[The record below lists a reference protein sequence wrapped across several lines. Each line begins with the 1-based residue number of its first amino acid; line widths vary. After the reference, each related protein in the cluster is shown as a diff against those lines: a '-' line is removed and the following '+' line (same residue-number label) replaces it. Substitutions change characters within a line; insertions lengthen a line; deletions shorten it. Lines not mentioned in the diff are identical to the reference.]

1 MAGSRL
7 PNFGTV
13 FSRMTGL
20 LETGGVKEAPIWY
33 GVYKKYPPELE
44 PISERAIPPQDPI
57 PDIIYEEDL
66 ERAKKAANSKTNLS
80 STKKQNDYKKNLIK
94 SSVTQ

>member
-7 PNFGTV
+7 PNFGTI

-20 LETGGVKEAPIWY
+20 LETGGTKEAPIWY
-33 GVYKKYPPELE
+33 NVYKKHPPEIE

-57 PDIIYEEDL
+57 PDIIYEEDF
-66 ERAKKAANSKTNLS
+66 ERAKKALDRHVTRS
-80 STKKQNDYKKNLIK
+80 STKKQDNSKDTLIK
-94 SSVTQ
+94 SSAD